1 MIDRSFTIRNMTNN
15 CRRTMCS
22 INAPTIRRFHGT
34 RIPGAMEM
42 AARKDVSGISIAQ
55 GAICTHLMVYEIV

>member
-1 MIDRSFTIRNMTNN
+1 
-15 CRRTMCS
+15 MCS